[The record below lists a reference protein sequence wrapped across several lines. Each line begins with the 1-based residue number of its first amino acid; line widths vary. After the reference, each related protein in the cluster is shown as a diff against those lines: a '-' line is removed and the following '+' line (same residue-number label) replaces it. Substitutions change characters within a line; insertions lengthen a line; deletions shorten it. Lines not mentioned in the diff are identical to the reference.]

1 MEAPERLTGRRW
13 GRYPR
18 GMKTLDVDC
27 PRCGCG
33 CDLRLE
39 DETNV
44 VLLSCPSCG
53 SPLVS
58 YYGQTFQVEPSEFRY
73 LRQRGG
79 MREATG
85 ALRMREGAVLALPP
99 AVHSAG
105 DPVLDHPVGADE
117 LIELHDELGR
127 CETVEDFLQSLG

>member
-1 MEAPERLTGRRW
+1 
-13 GRYPR
+13 
-18 GMKTLDVDC
+18 MKTLDVDC

-33 CDLRLE
+33 CDLRLD

-79 MREATG
+79 MRESVG
-85 ALRMREGAVLALPP
+85 SLRMRDGTQVAFPP
-99 AVHSAG
+99 AVHAAG

-117 LIELHDELGR
+117 LIELHGELGR
-127 CETVEDFLQSLG
+127 CETVEEFLQSLR

>member
-1 MEAPERLTGRRW
+1 
-13 GRYPR
+13 
-18 GMKTLDVDC
+18 MKTLDVDC

-127 CETVEDFLQSLG
+127 CDTVEDFLQSLG